1 MLQLYGNSRSR
12 AMRCLWMFEEM
23 GKPYQLIEKSTR
35 ADDLQDSEYLR
46 LNPNARIPTL
56 VDGDL
61 VLWESMA
68 INLYLAQK
76 YEGPMHCPRPEVLGL
91 AAQWSFWAMLETE
104 ALLLDLLNHRAV
116 LPEFARDPSYAERDE
131 LLLKKPLDVLNGAL
145 YQSSERVTDYCPIAS
160 RDAHDLPGLVDE
172 CVPSVAAVVDDIVEG
187 FENPIGQPILTHE
200 LPDVFLTV
208 EFGCARRQR
217 HERDVVGNHEGFSAM
232 PAGLIK
238 QQNGVRPWDDVG
250 RDREEMG
257 LHGFTV
263 AGRQHESGAGSAFG
277 ADRTEQIGRLRPL
290 IMGGTGA

>member
-12 AMRCLWMFEEM
+12 AMRCLWMLEEM

-76 YEGPMHCPRPEVLGL
+76 YEGPMHCPGPEVLGL

-145 YQSSERVTDYCPIAS
+145 VEHDY
-160 RDAHDLPGLVDE
+160 L
-172 CVPSVAAVVDDIVEG
+172 
-187 FENPIGQPILTHE
+187 
-200 LPDVFLTV
+200 
-208 EFGCARRQR
+208 
-217 HERDVVGNHEGFSAM
+217 VGNS
-232 PAGLIK
+232 
-238 QQNGVRPWDDVG
+238 
-250 RDREEMG
+250 
-257 LHGFTV
+257 FTV
-263 AGRQHESGAGSAFG
+263 ADLNVASILWSAPLG
-277 ADRTEQIGRLRPL
+277 VDRYEAVQLAICRACSSSKLTGLLYPSAEWRRLAL
-290 IMGGTGA
+290 